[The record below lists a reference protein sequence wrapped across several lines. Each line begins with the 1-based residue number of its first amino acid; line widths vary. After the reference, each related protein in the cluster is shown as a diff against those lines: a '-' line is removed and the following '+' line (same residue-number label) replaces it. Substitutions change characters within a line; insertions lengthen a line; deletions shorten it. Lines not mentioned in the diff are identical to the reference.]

1 MVKPLWNVLISFF
14 VVNTSFQ
21 SKVLLHIFLKKI
33 WKTNNLWFCDVVTF
47 WYISSVMLQF
57 SIPWCFVDTMIDLV
71 FSQLVLFLVSS
82 LNFTT
87 IKKKKICSKPCHSK
101 MYRRVVQKCTVG
113 FYYEAP
119 VFFQWNGEDRYT
131 LVLLFDPVVSGEKLH
146 EQQKT
151 QKKNNILGNIHTCE
165 V

>member
-1 MVKPLWNVLISFF
+1 
-14 VVNTSFQ
+14 
-21 SKVLLHIFLKKI
+21 
-33 WKTNNLWFCDVVTF
+33 
-47 WYISSVMLQF
+47 MLQF

-151 QKKNNILGNIHTCE
+151 QKKTIFSETFIPVKCKHVCNL
-165 V
+165 VSVKASVYV